1 MSEKLKL
8 ESQKQNTD
16 SKSEFEPKVEPEI
29 EIEKNNSQSS
39 SIESP
44 KKQSF
49 LNLMI
54 EMVICIL
61 LPTMILKKLSGDDQL
76 GATWSLVAAL
86 SLPIIWGIWEF
97 IKTKKIKFIPA
108 LGFISILLTGG
119 IGLLKLDSAYIAIK
133 EALIPFVI
141 GLAVL
146 ISSKTRSPLVK
157 VFLYNDN
164 VLHVDKVSDALNE
177 NNNQNAFNRVLKN
190 ATTMLAASFFLSA
203 SLNYLLA
210 KFLITSPT
218 GTPEFNDQLGSMNL
232 WSYPVIVLPCMIVMI
247 YAMFYIFRNIT
258 KLTGMELEDIVKS

>member
-16 SKSEFEPKVEPEI
+16 SKSEFESKVDPEI
-29 EIEKNNSQSS
+29 EIEKDNSQSS
-39 SIESP
+39 SIEPP

-86 SLPIIWGIWEF
+86 SLPIAWGIWEF
-97 IKTKKIKFIPA
+97 IKTKKVKLIPA

-146 ISSKTRSPLVK
+146 VSSKTRSPLVK

-164 VLHVDKVSDALNE
+164 VLHVEKVSDALNE

-190 ATTMLAASFFLSA
+190 ATTMLAASFFFISKLKLFIS
-203 SLNYLLA
+203 
-210 KFLITSPT
+210 KI
-218 GTPEFNDQLGSMNL
+218 FNHKPN
-232 WSYPVIVLPCMIVMI
+232 WH
-247 YAMFYIFRNIT
+247 T
-258 KLTGMELEDIVKS
+258 